1 MGGGVVWIP
10 EMAQVLGVP
19 RFRDKGGYGKIPKVC
34 ISRMTN
40 IRTIVD
46 FARKKSKAAS
56 KKDKQRE
63 QLVEALACPISH
75 LGMIK
80 FWAIHSQTIEAYTL

>member
-1 MGGGVVWIP
+1 MGGSVVWVP
-10 EMAQVLGVP
+10 EVAQVLGVP

-46 FARKKSKAAS
+46 FARKKSKA
-56 KKDKQRE
+56 
-63 QLVEALACPISH
+63 
-75 LGMIK
+75 
-80 FWAIHSQTIEAYTL
+80 TIE